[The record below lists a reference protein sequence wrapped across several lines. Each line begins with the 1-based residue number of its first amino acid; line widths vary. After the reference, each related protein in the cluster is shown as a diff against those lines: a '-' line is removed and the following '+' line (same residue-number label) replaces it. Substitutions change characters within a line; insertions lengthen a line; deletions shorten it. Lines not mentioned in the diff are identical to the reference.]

1 MHRYLH
7 LFFIQEAEGSSE
19 VMIDVKNVSYEI
31 QEKKILNEINL
42 SVSKGEFFGILGPN
56 GSGKTTL
63 LKIISGGQRIQTGE
77 VIIDQKKIQTYS
89 MKELARKIAVLPQLN
104 DAPFSFT
111 VYDAIKLGRY
121 AHQKTLFPTWT
132 EEDEDSVQEAIRLT
146 KIDRLKDRFLDDLS
160 GGERQLVY
168 LARAL
173 VQEAEILLLD
183 EPTNHLDISHQI
195 NLLELL
201 KELIEEKQLTVIS
214 IFHDLNLASLY
225 CDKVF
230 LLKDGKEVNKDTPR
244 NLFINEKLEEVYHT
258 DLLMMEHPAVPKAL
272 ITFQPSHKQNGP
284 YNESLIHI
292 DEHSTD
298 WIVLRSER
306 PYKTLSSAIIGSGFS
321 WSNHFVTRFVNK
333 DYRCDNPTQDMINT
347 LESKGIDKNKAI
359 GMMTAARLEDAVF
372 KSFTCDEF
380 GLTIMVT
387 AGVSNAVDISQ
398 AFHYY
403 KEEITYPG
411 TINTWIFIEGHL
423 TEAAFMQAAMT
434 ATEAKAKALH
444 IEEVHDPRSHTIAT
458 GTSTDS
464 ILIAA
469 TQTGTDFKYAG
480 TITEIG
486 KCIGLFVY
494 EATVE
499 AIQKNK
505 KRLANLK

>member
-1 MHRYLH
+1 M
-7 LFFIQEAEGSSE
+7 
-19 VMIDVKNVSYEI
+19 MIDVKNISY
-31 QEKKILNEINL
+31 KIGSKTILENINL
-42 SVSKGEFFGILGPN
+42 SVSRGEFFGILGPN

-63 LKIISGGQRIQTGE
+63 LKLISGGQAGKEGE
-77 VIIDQKKIQTYS
+77 VIIDGRNIRMYQT
-89 MKELARKIAVLPQLN
+89 KELAKKLAVLPQLN

-111 VYDAIKLGRY
+111 VYDAIKIGRY
-121 AHQKTLFPTWT
+121 AHQRTLLPAWSK
-132 EEDEDSVQEAIRLT
+132 EDEDSVQEAIRLT
-146 KIDRLKDRFLDDLS
+146 KIERLKDRFLDELS

-201 KELIEEKQLTVIS
+201 KELIEEKNLTVIS

-225 CDKVF
+225 CDKVL
-230 LLKDGKEVNKDTPR
+230 LLKDGKEVNTDTPR
-244 NLFINEKLEEVYHT
+244 NLFINEKLEEIYDA
-258 DLLMMEHPAVPKAL
+258 DLQMMEHPAVPKAL
-272 ITFQPSHKQNGP
+272 ITFNPSEKK
-284 YNESLIHI
+284 NEQYDDSSIKVE
-292 DEHSTD
+292 EHSKE
-298 WIVLRSER
+298 WIVLHTDR
-306 PYKTLSSAIIGSGFS
+306 PYKSLSSAIIGSGFS
-321 WSNHFVTRFVNK
+321 WSTHFVTRFVDKN
-333 DYRCDNPTQDMINT
+333 YYCDNPTEDMIDT
-347 LESKGIDKNKAI
+347 LAGKGIDKNKTI

-372 KSFTCDEF
+372 KQFKGNEF
-380 GLTIMVT
+380 QLTVMVT

-434 ATEAKAKALH
+434 ATEAKAKALQ
-444 IEEVHDPRSHTIAT
+444 IEEVRDPRSGTVAT

-464 ILIAA
+464 IVIAA
-469 TQTGTDFKYAG
+469 TQTGLHFKYAG
-480 TITEIG
+480 TITNIG
-486 KCIGLFVY
+486 KSIGLLVY

-505 KRLANLK
+505 KRLASLK